1 MSGYQDH
8 MRTLVLEARLERKT
22 VMRHEGVSFYDVLRY
37 NTKDVTHPTK
47 DTVKDRKG
55 NITEV
60 KDAIARAQ
68 DINHDGT
75 LKKFFAHIKVYRAD
89 LVSLYTDVKPNA
101 DALDQFLA
109 NNYTDRYKDEYM
121 GFEGQ
126 KWRHVTC
133 VYTLEDV
140 VLENKVKG
148 FLQKRKTFLD
158 EDFAYF
164 YAMIYKQRIM
174 IKEVARTFQHIAKNK
189 ELFQE
194 ELDKFFTRWGQE
206 LRSIPLPQ
214 RTALLKAIERDEIEE
229 AEERAREQENVNE

>member
-1 MSGYQDH
+1 MSGYEDQ

-37 NTKDVTHPTK
+37 NTKDVTYPTK

-55 NITEV
+55 KIIEV
-60 KDAIARAQ
+60 KDAIARGQ

-75 LKKFFAHIKVYRAD
+75 LKKFFAHTKVNRAD
-89 LVSLYTDVKPNA
+89 LISLYTDVEPNA
-101 DALDQFLA
+101 LALDRWLA
-109 NNYTDRYKDEYM
+109 DEYTDRYKDEYM

-126 KWRHVTC
+126 KWRHVIC

-140 VLENKVKG
+140 ILENKVEG

-164 YAMIYKQRIM
+164 YAMIYKQRKM
-174 IKEVARTFQHIAKNK
+174 IKEVARTFQHIAKDK

-194 ELDKFFTRWGQE
+194 ELDKFFARYAE
-206 LRSIPLPQ
+206 EFRAIPLPQ

-229 AEERAREQENVNE
+229 QEERAREQETSHE